1 MHLRIYDFKL
11 YEVLGCL
18 LIFIFC
24 SIMMFLLIK
33 IVFDFVENNFNY
45 ETYYIDLENNEGKAK
60 FCDKD
65 MSCVTF
71 DDKRILVKEY
81 WKERVD

>member
-11 YEVLGCL
+11 YEVLGCF

-33 IVFDFVENNFNY
+33 EVYNFVFQDVY
-45 ETYYIDLENNEGKAK
+45 EVHYIDLEGNEGIAS
-60 FCDKD
+60 FCNSD
-65 MSCVTF
+65 MSCSVNSHM
-71 DDKRILVKEY
+71 ILVKEY